1 MGKFSMA
8 VKNRPQ
14 EKPAGQQKP
23 ERKQKPTEERKPE
36 REQKAEQRKPAG
48 ERLSGLEQA
57 KSGYAAFK
65 RILGKIIMVLY
76 HLRKVVLAAPVV
88 YAALRLAAYNAS
100 HLPESV
106 GLNLQTN
113 GEFAMEIARSAAV
126 MGPLVLTGACLL
138 LMFCS
143 RKAMYAWAISI
154 FTLAVPVLLLVSN
167 LYPA

>member
-14 EKPAGQQKP
+14 EKPAVQQKPAEEQKP
-23 ERKQKPTEERKPE
+23 ERKQ
-36 REQKAEQRKPAG
+36 KPAG

-65 RILGKIIMVLY
+65 RIMGKIIMILY
-76 HLRKVVLAAPVV
+76 HLRKVVMAAPVV
-88 YAALRLAAYNAS
+88 YVALRLASYNAS

-113 GEFAMEIARSAAV
+113 GEFAMEIARSSAV